1 MSLGAKARPGYPFR
15 PTDLGSC
22 TLWLD
27 AADPTSYTLSG
38 TTLSSWADKSTRP
51 NPVTVKS
58 APTIKYNA
66 VNTNPTFLFSTGNWL
81 QITIPAGV
89 AVGDYMMMAVWKQ
102 YDYGTIAVMAMGP
115 YGGSPG
121 TSAGI
126 GFQGSSGNSYYTLYE
141 WASQESHYSSANN
154 SYVIHCGTRISNAS
168 SGTTLKSCFINGYN
182 PTTTGGDYVNI
193 SDTNIY
199 IGGHA
204 TGPSGTLNFPMNGE
218 VAEIIVFLR
227 TTTTTEQRQLEGYLA
242 WKWGLQAN
250 LVAGHP
256 YLSGPPI
263 PQMAFP
269 YTPHIKIEVPKNLV
283 PYTVPGLSLWL
294 DSQEYSTLT
303 IPNTTTNAVTAWADK
318 SGLRNNTISTGG
330 VNVVYT
336 PNAINGYPALS
347 FTAGGGTTD
356 ATTSWFRG
364 SFNTTY
370 TGTTIQAFAVALM
383 SSSSRP
389 NARILALGTLGTND
403 YDNGASCFMFIR
415 NTSAQSLWVGRSGQY
430 LSAAIPSYTS
440 AFIIQSSHVGT
451 AGTGGT
457 SETETISVNG
467 NLTPATGSVT
477 GLTQNFSI
485 ANYSVG
491 AQLLQDGNAGWEG
504 YIAEVLVYFNTLT
517 TQQIQAIEGYLSWK
531 WGLQGN
537 LPSGHQN
544 SSVNNYLGNPF
555 PLPTATLLPV
565 KYTAKRLASV

>member
-22 TLWLD
+22 ILWLD

-81 QITIPAGV
+81 QITIPAG
-89 AVGDYMMMAVWKQ
+89 AGVGDYMMMAVWKQ
-102 YDYGTIAVMAMGP
+102 TTYATVAAVSMGP
-115 YGGSPG
+115 HGSSPG
-121 TSAGI
+121 AAAAI
-126 GFQGSSGNSYYTLYE
+126 GFNGTLGNSYYSLYE
-141 WASQESHYSSANN
+141 WASGESHYNSGNN
-154 SYVIHCGTRISNAS
+154 SYVIHCGTRL
-168 SGTTLKSCFINGYN
+168 SGTTRCFINGN
-182 PTTTGGDYVNI
+182 SPTTTGTTNENI
-193 SDTNIY
+193 TDTNIY
-199 IGGHA
+199 VGGHA

-218 VAEIIVFLR
+218 VAEVIIFLR
-227 TTTTTEQRQLEGYLA
+227 TTTTTEQQQLEGYLA

-250 LVAGHP
+250 LAAGHP

-269 YTPHIKIEVPKNLV
+269 YTPHIKIEVPNNLV

-303 IPNTTTNAVTAWADK
+303 IPNRTTNAVTAWADK
-318 SGLRNNTISTGG
+318 SGKGNNTISTGG

-364 SFNTTY
+364 LFNTTY

-403 YDNGASCFMFIR
+403 YNNGASCFMFIR

-430 LSAAIPSYTS
+430 VSASIPSYTS
-440 AFIIQSSHVGT
+440 AFIVQSSHVGT

-457 SETETISVNG
+457 AETETISING
-467 NLTPATGSVT
+467 NLTPASSK
-477 GLTQNFSI
+477 L
-485 ANYSVG
+485 
-491 AQLLQDGNAGWEG
+491 
-504 YIAEVLVYFNTLT
+504 EVRISPAKYPVDLSLF
-517 TQQIQAIEGYLSWK
+517 IRSPGFIE
-531 WGLQGN
+531 
-537 LPSGHQN
+537 
-544 SSVNNYLGNPF
+544 
-555 PLPTATLLPV
+555 
-565 KYTAKRLASV
+565 